1 MDRSR
6 WVALLSV
13 FVLLL
18 TACGDDGG
26 GSEAQDDGDLVAP
39 AEGECE
45 EGGVV
50 ESESGLEYEEVECGT
65 GDEAG
70 RGDTVTVKYR
80 GALENGEEFD
90 SGTLPPF
97 QLGSG
102 GVIAGFDE
110 GITGMKVGGQ
120 RTLTIPPELGYGPQ
134 GSPPVIPPNATL
146 IFDVELL
153 ELSGN

>member
-1 MDRSR
+1 MHRSR
-6 WVALLSV
+6 LVALLAI

-18 TACGDDGG
+18 AACGEEGG
-26 GSEAQDDGDLVAP
+26 GTEAEDDADVAAP

-45 EGGVV
+45 EGVV
-50 ESESGLEYEEVECGT
+50 ETESGLKYEEVECGT
-65 GDEAG
+65 GEEAG

-97 QLGSG
+97 QLGTG

-110 GITGMKVGGQ
+110 GITGMKVGGK

-153 ELSGN
+153 ELSSS